1 MKRVAHTREYS
12 PDLLARRPWIDRS
25 FAADPSPGVNPVDQ
39 LRELID
45 LYDRGLLSR
54 EDLERQWAKVNVSP

>member
-1 MKRVAHTREYS
+1 MRRVADTREDS

-25 FAADPSPGVNPVDQ
+25 FSAEPTPRVNPVDQ
-39 LRELID
+39 LRELAD

-54 EDLERQWAKVNVSP
+54 EELERQWAKVFVS

>member
-1 MKRVAHTREYS
+1 MRRVADSRGDR

-25 FAADPSPGVNPVDQ
+25 FAADPTPGVNPVDQ
-39 LRELID
+39 LRELVD

-54 EDLERQWAKVNVSP
+54 EELERQWAKVDLSR